1 MAADE
6 GGHQLLPG
14 HPQPLPS
21 GAPGTLCGFH
31 SLWPLPLLAQDG
43 SGTKVPLQLC
53 VWIQVSRKL
62 KNEQKDG
69 IEFFYNNSG
78 TCSVSHKA
86 PRGKPR
92 VGCSLSNRG
101 GPGRGRAE
109 ACRGRHRLR
118 EGAADFRGWQD
129 STPLQHCPERAF
141 PLTQSWGKGPKM
153 EKLPFPP
160 PPCSYVLMLEN
171 KLLSLLSKNSAL
183 PSSEACFLATESV
196 VTAGRSGAV
205 PVLHI
210 QDVLL
215 GAQGWRARALRP
227 AAVLDPLQDAVDVL
241 QPALL
246 GANPTGHSAHP
257 AR

>member
-1 MAADE
+1 MNRKMELSSFTTILGRVACHIKPREENHAWAAPSLTAAAPAEAGQRPAEVATDSGKGRPIFE
-6 GGHQLLPG
+6 GGRT
-14 HPQPLPS
+14 
-21 GAPGTLCGFH
+21 APHFST
-31 SLWPLPLLAQDG
+31 
-43 SGTKVPLQLC
+43 V
-53 VWIQVSRKL
+53 
-62 KNEQKDG
+62 QK
-69 IEFFYNNSG
+69 ERSHL
-78 TCSVSHKA
+78 HKA
-86 PRGKPR
+86 G
-92 VGCSLSNRG
+92 
-101 GPGRGRAE
+101 
-109 ACRGRHRLR
+109 
-118 EGAADFRGWQD
+118 
-129 STPLQHCPERAF
+129 ERA
-141 PLTQSWGKGPKM
+141 PKM

-160 PPCSYVLMLEN
+160 SPCSYVLTLEN